1 MRRLCTD
8 NISIIITATTALLL
22 LLAMIIGCEIP
33 IWLLCCVIGLS
44 TSMLLMSCECTSAH
58 AVNSTIYDTPEK
70 SNETVLRFPK
80 TVVGKYGLEKTAF
93 MIQKG
98 VWRLGCFCF

>member
-1 MRRLCTD
+1 
-8 NISIIITATTALLL
+8 
-22 LLAMIIGCEIP
+22 
-33 IWLLCCVIGLS
+33 
-44 TSMLLMSCECTSAH
+44 MLLMSCECTSAH

-93 MIQKG
+93 MVQRHLAREYGDSVVFVFRSSRSFMI
-98 VWRLGCFCF
+98 WRSLTIPDIVGRRIHSPRIVSS